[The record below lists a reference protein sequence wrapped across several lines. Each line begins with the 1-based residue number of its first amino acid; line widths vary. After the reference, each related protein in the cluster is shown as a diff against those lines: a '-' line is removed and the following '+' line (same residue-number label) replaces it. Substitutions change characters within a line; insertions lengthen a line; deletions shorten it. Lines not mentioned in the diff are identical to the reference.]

1 MDKTYKFHIFQIKK
15 CVSFFF
21 FNKYFILLDT
31 TIPLS
36 NFLTPNR
43 NNNYKLEGRKA
54 MFDSDNKHEA
64 RSLIMKEGIKDGII
78 EVFVLFFFYLFNYY
92 L

>member
-1 MDKTYKFHIFQIKK
+1 MDKKYKFHIFQIKNF
-15 CVSFFF
+15 VSFFF
-21 FNKYFILLDT
+21 FNHYFILLDT

-36 NFLTPNR
+36 NFLIPNP
-43 NNNYKLEGRKA
+43 NDNYKLEGRKA
-54 MFDSDNKHEA
+54 IFNSDFKSET
-64 RSLIMKEGIKDGII
+64 RSLIMKERIKNGII